1 MMTDCIF
8 CKIIKGEIRAYKIY
22 EDEYCIAFLDINPLN
37 PGHSLVVPKLHV
49 ENILDADDETVS
61 AVFRAVKRVSRL
73 LLDKLK
79 ASGVNV
85 LHNAGREANQEVM
98 HFHVHVIPRYD
109 PHDLKLTDWW
119 RSNVKKLD
127 LEEIYRRIVS

>member
-1 MMTDCIF
+1 MNDCIF
-8 CKIIKGEIRAYKIY
+8 CKIVRGEIKAYKVY
-22 EDEYCIAFLDINPLN
+22 EDECCIAFLDINPLN
-37 PGHSLVVPKLHV
+37 PGHTLVIPKRHV
-49 ENILDADDETVS
+49 TNILEADDEIICS
-61 AVFRAVKRVSRL
+61 VFRAVRIVSNL
-73 LLDKLK
+73 LIDKLK

-85 LHNAGREANQEVM
+85 LHNAGRAANQEIM

-109 PHDLKLTDWW
+109 PKDIGLVDWW